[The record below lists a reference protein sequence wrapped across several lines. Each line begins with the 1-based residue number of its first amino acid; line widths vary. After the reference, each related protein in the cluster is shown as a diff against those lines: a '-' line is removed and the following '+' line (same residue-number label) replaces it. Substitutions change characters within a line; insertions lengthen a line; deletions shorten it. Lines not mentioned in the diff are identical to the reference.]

1 MCRPDLPSQEEIQ
14 SFHKFSQ
21 EILPAGDE
29 YKAKQVVE
37 AFVGDRMKGLEDAE
51 PEEVAS
57 MLKRY
62 GGNARMYAEDEA
74 KKMKLMTRVMRNED
88 NSRKYRKSLLP
99 IYNPNSPALVGEVK
113 VCPLYFI
120 YIQCFPCHKFC
131 YYYYRMMLI
140 PRRQQPHNQR

>member
-1 MCRPDLPSQEEIQ
+1 MCVTRCPAYVLRLIIKRYNFLLCAARVAWICAIRQLVRYRYVFCMLCI
-14 SFHKFSQ
+14 FSVF
-21 EILPAGDE
+21 LL
-29 YKAKQVVE
+29 Y
-37 AFVGDRMKGLEDAE
+37 
-51 PEEVAS
+51 AS

-74 KKMKLMTRVMRNED
+74 KKMKVMTWVMRNED
-88 NSRKYRKSLLP
+88 DSRKYRNSLVP

-131 YYYYRMMLI
+131 YI
-140 PRRQQPHNQR
+140 TG